1 MTLTVDQQSDAVKAM
16 AESWPIADALL
27 GGTPAM
33 RKAAQAYL
41 PKWPNEDH
49 ESYEARRKTATL
61 YPAFERTL
69 GVMAGKPFSKELT
82 FGDDVPEAIRQWC
95 QNCDLEGRN
104 LHSFMADQMAECLGY
119 GIAGVLVDFPR
130 TTGLRTRADEA
141 AAGVRPYLVM
151 IKHAQLLGWRTTR
164 GQDGVTRL
172 TLLRLA
178 EVAEK
183 DDGEYGTKEVQRV
196 RVLRPGSWEL
206 WEQGDRAWAKIDEGA
221 TTLDVIPY
229 VPFYGRRTGFM
240 TGKSPLLNLAYLNVK
255 HWQSQ
260 SDQDTILHVAR
271 VPILFTKGFQEG
283 ETITVGASAAVRSE
297 NDQADMKY
305 VEHTGAAIDAGRQAL
320 EDLQDQMIQTG
331 AELLVAQPGERSATE
346 ANNDAEANKS
356 ELQRIVEGFEDSI
369 DQCLQLMADW
379 ARLGEG
385 GHASLYKD
393 FTAATLT
400 DASAQLVLS
409 LQQAGL
415 ITKKTAI
422 REQQRRGMLAPD
434 VDPDDELD
442 AVAEEGPSLGS
453 LGTGDGGPAD

>member
-41 PKWPNEDH
+41 PKWPNEDPD
-49 ESYEARRKTATL
+49 SYEARRKTATL
-61 YPAFERTL
+61 YPAFDRTL

-82 FGDDVPEAIRQWC
+82 LSEDVPESIRDWC

-130 TTGLRTRADEA
+130 TAGLRTRADEA

-151 IKHAQLLGWRTTR
+151 VKHSQVLGWRTAR
-164 GQDGVTRL
+164 GDDGVTRL
-172 TLLRLA
+172 TQLRLA
-178 EVAEK
+178 EVVEV

-196 RVLRPGSWEL
+196 RVLRPGRWEL
-206 WEQGDRAWAKIDEGA
+206 WEQGDRAWTKIDEGA
-221 TTLDVIPY
+221 TTLPVIPY
-229 VPFYGRRTGFM
+229 VPFYGRRTAFM

-305 VEHTGAAIDAGRQAL
+305 VEHTGAAIEAGRQAL
-320 EDLQDQMIQTG
+320 EDLQEQMIQTG

-379 ARLGEG
+379 AKLGEG

-400 DASAQLVLS
+400 DASAQLIMN

-434 VDPDDELD
+434 VNPDDELE
-442 AVAEEGPSLGS
+442 AVAEEGPPLGD
-453 LGTGDGGPAD
+453 LGTDDGDPAD